1 MMANAPREQWN
12 SRAGFILAAIG
23 SAVGLGNMWRFS
35 YLTAEKGGAAFVLLY
50 LVFTLV
56 VGLPVMLAEL
66 VVGRGARK
74 SPIQALAHFGGPSWK
89 ILGAVFVAA
98 GFLILSYYAVIAGWT
113 VRYAGEAIF
122 TGFVADSGAHFGAIS
137 EGWDAFFF
145 HLIVMAATVGVVL
158 GGVKGG
164 IEKVAMI
171 AMPALFLLVVGI
183 SIYAA
188 GLPGSGAGYDYYL
201 NADYSKALSVD
212 VLVAAAG
219 QAFFSLS
226 LGMGAMLTFAS
237 YLSRASD
244 LPGESLV
251 IAGSDF
257 CVAFVAG
264 LMVFPLIF
272 ALGLSGDVSESTLG
286 ALFVVMPKAFASMG
300 LAGRVVGALFFLT
313 LVVGALTSAISL
325 LEVVV
330 AACMDGLGWPR
341 RQAALC
347 MGTLI
352 AGLGA
357 LSAWNI
363 GVLDV
368 MDQVATNLFLLGGG
382 LGMAVFV
389 GWVMKDPEG
398 EARVGAEGVTWF
410 FLWRMLLRFA
420 VPAVL
425 LFVLW
430 HSVPGTFKAI
440 GGLWLG
446 S

>member
-1 MMANAPREQWN
+1 
-12 SRAGFILAAIG
+12 
-23 SAVGLGNMWRFS
+23 
-35 YLTAEKGGAAFVLLY
+35 
-50 LVFTLV
+50 
-56 VGLPVMLAEL
+56 
-66 VVGRGARK
+66 
-74 SPIQALAHFGGPSWK
+74 
-89 ILGAVFVAA
+89 
-98 GFLILSYYAVIAGWT
+98 
-113 VRYAGEAIF
+113 
-122 TGFVADSGAHFGAIS
+122 
-137 EGWDAFFF
+137 
-145 HLIVMAATVGVVL
+145 
-158 GGVKGG
+158 
-164 IEKVAMI
+164 
-171 AMPALFLLVVGI
+171 
-183 SIYAA
+183 
-188 GLPGSGAGYDYYL
+188 
-201 NADYSKALSVD
+201 
-212 VLVAAAG
+212 
-219 QAFFSLS
+219 
-226 LGMGAMLTFAS
+226 
-237 YLSRASD
+237 
-244 LPGESLV
+244 
-251 IAGSDF
+251 
-257 CVAFVAG
+257 VAFVAG

>member
-1 MMANAPREQWN
+1 MADAAREQWN
-12 SRAGFILAAIG
+12 SRAGFMLAAVG

-74 SPIQALAHFGGPSWK
+74 SPIQALEHFGGSPWR
-89 ILGAVFVAA
+89 ILGAVFVAG
-98 GFLILSYYAVIAGWT
+98 GFLILSYYSVIAGWT
-113 VRYAGEAIF
+113 VRYAGEALMAGL
-122 TGFVADSGAHFGAIS
+122 TTDAGAHFGEIS
-137 EGWDAFFF
+137 QGWDAFVF
-145 HLIVMAATVGVVL
+145 HLIVMGVTVGVVL

-164 IEKVAMI
+164 IERVATI

-183 SIYAA
+183 AIYAA

-201 NADYSKALSVD
+201 NADYSKVLEVD
-212 VLVAAAG
+212 VFVAAAG

-237 YLSRASD
+237 YLPRESN
-244 LPGESLV
+244 LPDESLV
-251 IAGSDF
+251 IASSDF

-272 ALGLSGDVSESTLG
+272 ALGLSGEVRDSTVG

-300 LAGRVVGALFFLT
+300 GAGRVVGFLFFLT
-313 LVVGALTSAISL
+313 LIVGALTSAISL
-325 LEVVV
+325 LEVV
-330 AACMDGLGWPR
+330 AAAAMDGLGWSR
-341 RQAALC
+341 RRAALA
-347 MGTLI
+347 MGAVI
-352 AGLGA
+352 AALGA
-357 LSAWNI
+357 FSAWNI

-368 MDQVATNLFLLGGG
+368 MDKVATNLFLLGGG
-382 LGMAVFV
+382 LGLAVFV
-389 GWVMKDPEG
+389 GWVMRDPEG
-398 EARVGAEGVTWF
+398 EARVGAEGVPWF
-410 FLWRMLLRFA
+410 FLWRTLLRFA

-430 HSVPGTFKAI
+430 HSVPATIEAVGELLF
-440 GGLWLG
+440 GG
-446 S
+446 